1 MPQQIPYIIMLGCFD
16 TKGEVFSFLRD
27 CLIEQGQ
34 RVVSINTGILNTTEL
49 FPVDI
54 EADLITME
62 GGHRLDYLREKRD
75 RGFAVDIMGK
85 GIAKVISFLIAQGGV
100 KGAISMGGGGGT
112 YIALSA
118 MRGIPIGI
126 PKLCLSTLAAKDL
139 SQQVGNKDI
148 VLMSSVVDVAGLNSI
163 SKGLIRQAAA
173 AICAM
178 SDVPKVYE
186 ERHSGS
192 IALSMFGNTTACVDR
207 CTDLLKKQNF
217 EVLAFHANG
226 TGGRTME
233 ALIREGC
240 FDR

>member
-1 MPQQIPYIIMLGCFD
+1 
-16 TKGEVFSFLRD
+16 
-27 CLIEQGQ
+27 
-34 RVVSINTGILNTTEL
+34 
-49 FPVDI
+49 
-54 EADLITME
+54 
-62 GGHRLDYLREKRD
+62 
-75 RGFAVDIMGK
+75 
-85 GIAKVISFLIAQGGV
+85 
-100 KGAISMGGGGGT
+100 
-112 YIALSA
+112 
-118 MRGIPIGI
+118 
-126 PKLCLSTLAAKDL
+126 AAKDL

-240 FDR
+240 FDGILDITTTELADDLCGGICSSGPERLNAAIESGVPLVVVPGCLDMVNFGPLDTVPPKYKERILYSWAPDVTLMRTDEQENVLLAEKMASKLNNATSPITILLPLRGLSQIDSVGE